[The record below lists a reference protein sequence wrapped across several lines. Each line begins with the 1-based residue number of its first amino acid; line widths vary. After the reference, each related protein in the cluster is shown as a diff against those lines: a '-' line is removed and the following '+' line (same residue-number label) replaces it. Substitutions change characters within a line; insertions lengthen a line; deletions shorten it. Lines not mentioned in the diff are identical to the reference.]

1 MSWWLVTRTA
11 NVIFFTK
18 KRSYLF
24 SYFLWHETN
33 IFEAKFVY
41 MEETWG
47 GSLLFS
53 PIGQKM
59 NLQIAQY
66 NMTGSKPME
75 NMQKRWPRKKSKGE
89 T

>member
-1 MSWWLVTRTA
+1 
-11 NVIFFTK
+11 
-18 KRSYLF
+18 
-24 SYFLWHETN
+24 
-33 IFEAKFVY
+33 